1 MFIRNETFGGFIRSY
16 KVITVLVAINIFF
29 YIWTDLFPFLGGEEI
44 RMLGVG
50 QNIAIAMGEYWR
62 LITPI
67 FLHGGLMHMAF
78 NSFALILFGPALE
91 IMFGRSRFLTFY
103 LATGILA
110 NIAYLYLGNP
120 YGVHLGASGAIYGL
134 FGVYLYMVFYRKDLI
149 DKANSQLILTV
160 LVIGVVMTFINPG
173 INILAHIFGL
183 ISGAALGPIF
193 LMNLPSRNRSFQN
206 VHDNSNVGF
215 DPNRWANRENRKKKI
230 IIMAVLGIA
239 GMILFFYLVST
250 FLL

>member
-16 KVITVLVAINIFF
+16 KVITALVVINIFF
-29 YIWTDLFPFLGGEEI
+29 YIWTDIFTFLGGEEI
-44 RMLGVG
+44 RRLGVG
-50 QNIAIAMGEYWR
+50 KNIAIAMGEYWR
-62 LITPI
+62 LVTPI
-67 FLHGGLMHMAF
+67 FLHGSLMHMAF

-91 IMFGRSRFLTFY
+91 VMFGRGRFLTFY

-120 YGVHLGASGAIYGL
+120 YISHLGASGAIYGL
-134 FGVYLYMVFYRKDLI
+134 FGVYLYMVLFRKDLI
-149 DKANSQLILTV
+149 DKANSQLIMTI
-160 LVIGVVMTFINPG
+160 LVIGIFMTFINPG

-183 ISGAALGPIF
+183 ISGAALGPLF
-193 LMNLPSRNRSFQN
+193 LMNLPSRRTPYQN
-206 VHDNSNVGF
+206 VHDDSGPGF
-215 DPNRWANRENRKKKI
+215 DPNRWANREKRKKKI
-230 IIMAVLGIA
+230 IFITVLGFA